1 MANKRNGVDVDKW
14 DYLKRDCLHLGMT
27 SSFDHSRFIKFAR
40 VIQVEEELQICVRD
54 KVRLFALFP
63 AWDPLLLCHVFCA
76 LFSVLLSN
84 SFFSL
89 VAISLEL
96 NLSQAHC
103 VVLHAC
109 VYINIYAMH
118 VYAIYMQCTYINI
131 YMYFNISF
139 RDKGLLLTIF
149 TRDHLSLNGP

>member
-27 SSFDHSRFIKFAR
+27 SSIDHSRFIKFAR

-89 VAISLEL
+89 VAIRLEL
-96 NLSQAHC
+96 NLFQAHC

-109 VYINIYAMH
+109 VYIYK
-118 VYAIYMQCTYINI
+118 YIYMQCTYMQYICNAHI
-131 YMYFNISF
+131 
-139 RDKGLLLTIF
+139 
-149 TRDHLSLNGP
+149 